1 MRTESKSLRITIPPA
16 REPTGGANE
25 DVSWLRA
32 NRLAFPG
39 YPSGI
44 EPITAARYSGGAAPD
59 LHRLPYPH
67 SQMNCSLSLGEQ
79 TSVRKVRGT
88 WCVVRRHETRTTYY
102 APRTGFLF
110 NAHTK
115 APTIPDASSAMM

>member
-44 EPITAARYSGGAAPD
+44 EPITAARYSGGAAPG

-67 SQMNCSLSLGEQ
+67 FANDHYLSLD
-79 TSVRKVRGT
+79 
-88 WCVVRRHETRTTYY
+88 
-102 APRTGFLF
+102 APGRPR
-110 NAHTK
+110 N
-115 APTIPDASSAMM
+115 APTRATSTPAATTPNTYGSTPRPPTLPGGGR

>member
-67 SQMNCSLSLGEQ
+67 SQNDYYVSLAAAG
-79 TSVRKVRGT
+79 RP
-88 WCVVRRHETRTTYY
+88 RRADPRDTRRSD
-102 APRTGFLF
+102 APRS
-110 NAHTK
+110 
-115 APTIPDASSAMM
+115 P

>member
-44 EPITAARYSGGAAPD
+44 EPIAAARYSGGAAPD

-67 SQMNCSLSLGEQ
+67 SQNDDYVSLDAAG
-79 TSVRKVRGT
+79 
-88 WCVVRRHETRTTYY
+88 RRR
-102 APRTGFLF
+102 
-110 NAHTK
+110 NAHTSATRLPA
-115 APTIPDASSAMM
+115 APTPKANRSNPRARKLPRR

>member
-44 EPITAARYSGGAAPD
+44 EPITAARYSGGGAPGFHPPPYPPSQKD
-59 LHRLPYPH
+59 AHASLDPPGRRGNAHPGGPRLP
-67 SQMNCSLSLGEQ
+67 
-79 TSVRKVRGT
+79 
-88 WCVVRRHETRTTYY
+88 
-102 APRTGFLF
+102 
-110 NAHTK
+110 
-115 APTIPDASSAMM
+115 APTPPTTNGL